1 MSLLRTPKLYAV
13 YILPQSPQG
22 QHRPVLVREGF
33 NIFAFLFGIFWS
45 LYHRLW
51 LVSLG
56 IVAYNVALMYAGRW
70 HLLTEPSIAAIQMGA
85 QVLIGFQASDWRQS
99 KLRRKGYILSDISM
113 AETPLHAEQRY
124 LERSLAGA

>member
-1 MSLLRTPKLYAV
+1 MSFFRQPKIYAV
-13 YILPQSPQG
+13 YIKPQSPQG

-56 IVAYNVALMYAGRW
+56 IVAYNVALMYIGRW
-70 HLLTEPSIAAIQMGA
+70 HLLTDPSVAAIQMGA
-85 QVLIGFQASDWRQS
+85 QVLIGFQANDWRQS
-99 KLRRKGYILSDISM
+99 KLRHKGYILSDIAM

-124 LERSLAGA
+124 LERTLVAA